1 MLPVFIGVLLSKPT
15 SNISIDLCLA
25 HSYEVPILIAIFNG
39 LKPQEKL
46 SLEAKINIH
55 FAKFTEALP
64 LSDIAAKVGTSY
76 EYARRTC
83 TEMYEL
89 GLLSRT
95 KVETGN
101 KGRPTYL
108 YGPL

>member
-1 MLPVFIGVLLSKPT
+1 MACRGAAVRIRLAPFNFLSHISLP
-15 SNISIDLCLA
+15 
-25 HSYEVPILIAIFNG
+25 
-39 LKPQEKL
+39 
-46 SLEAKINIH
+46 
-55 FAKFTEALP
+55 
-64 LSDIAAKVGTSY
+64 DIAAKVGTSFEY
-76 EYARRTC
+76 ERRTC